1 MTYRYS
7 IIRFVPDPARAEA
20 VNLGLLAGDEET
32 GDWDLRVVS
41 NFRRARA
48 IDTIGALPGA
58 LAFIAQLEDYIDD
71 VSLEGVATF
80 STDAL
85 DRLSID
91 MRNIVQLTPPAPVV
105 ANSAEGAIDVLFD
118 ELLVDPAAQ
127 RFRFAKKNEA
137 VGSTRRAYREA
148 KLPAEAV
155 AERVAVHA
163 GPYEQPFDFV
173 VHNGEVVQLVQCW
186 SFQLP
191 NQDDLAQ
198 QVKAWAWAVRE
209 IRDGADPATAGDNLQ
224 IPTGQDL
231 DVAAVVIEPRSDD
244 PRTAWD
250 EALAA
255 FEEVHV
261 HRVPP
266 DQADEVAQVAA
277 ARLQLA

>member
-41 NFRRARA
+41 NFKRARA
-48 IDTIGALPGA
+48 IDTIGALPVA
-58 LAFIAQLEDYIDD
+58 LAFIGQLEEYVDD
-71 VSLEGVATF
+71 MSLDGVTTF
-80 STDAL
+80 TTSAL

-91 MRNIVQLTPPAPVV
+91 MRNIVQLTPPAPVT
-105 ANSAEGAIDVLFD
+105 AKSAEQAIDVLFD
-118 ELLVDPAAQ
+118 ELLVDPAAR
-127 RFRFAKKNEA
+127 RFRFAKKNVA

-148 KLPAEAV
+148 RLPPEAV
-155 AERVAVHA
+155 AERVLMHA

-209 IRDGADPATAGDNLQ
+209 IREGKEPATDGDDLVIRDGAAV
-224 IPTGQDL
+224 
-231 DVAAVVIEPRSDD
+231 DVAAVVIEPRTDD

-250 EALAA
+250 EAVGA
-255 FEEVHV
+255 FPEGDG
-261 HRVPP
+261 RAGPP
-266 DQADEVAQVAA
+266 GEA
-277 ARLQLA
+277 

>member
-41 NFRRARA
+41 NFKRARA

-58 LAFIAQLEDYIDD
+58 LAFIGE
-71 VSLEGVATF
+71 LEGYVDDMSLDGVTTF
-80 STDAL
+80 TTDAL
-85 DRLSID
+85 TRLSID

-105 ANSAEGAIDVLFD
+105 AKSAEEAIDVLFD
-118 ELLVDPAAQ
+118 ELLVDPAAR

-137 VGSTRRAYREA
+137 VGSTRRAYRDA
-148 KLPAEAV
+148 HLPPAAV
-155 AERVAVHA
+155 AERVVVHA

-173 VHNGEVVQLVQCW
+173 VHNGDVVQLVQCW

-209 IRDGADPATAGDNLQ
+209 IREGKDPATGGDDLVIRDGADV
-224 IPTGQDL
+224 
-231 DVAAVVIEPRSDD
+231 DVAAVVIEPRNDD
-244 PRTAWD
+244 PRAAWD
-250 EALAA
+250 EAVAA
-255 FEEVHV
+255 FDEVHA
-261 HRVPP
+261 RAVPP
-266 DQADEVAQVAA
+266 DEANKVAKAAA
-277 ARLQLA
+277 ARLHAA